1 MTATSP
7 VVGSA
12 APRFLDGRPKQL
24 FIDGDWTPAASGKTF
39 QTENPSTGEVLAEL
53 AEGDQADVDRA
64 VAAARRA
71 FDEGPWS
78 RFTPMQRQRAML
90 KLADL
95 IDENMAEF
103 SLLDSMEMGAPVGLG
118 DFGSPPADTMR
129 YYAGWPTKLY
139 GETVGNS
146 VSESMFTY
154 TLKQPVGVV
163 AAIVPWNGPL
173 ISAMWKMGPALAAGC
188 TMILKP
194 AEEAGLSPLL
204 LGELAVEAGFP
215 PGVFNVVTGFG
226 ETAGA
231 ALSAHPDVDK
241 IGFTGSTATGQ
252 AIMRAAAGNLKKL
265 TLELGGKSPDIVFA
279 DADLDAAVVGAGMG
293 VFGNTGQMCIAGS
306 RIYVERSIYHEFTDR
321 LAEFAGSLR
330 VGHSLD
336 PQTQIGPVVSRGQL
350 ERVTGYLEIGR
361 QEGATPVVGGA
372 RLTEG
377 DLAKGFFVP
386 PTVFI
391 DVHDDMRITT
401 EEIFGPVA
409 AVMPFDTLEEAVYR
423 ANRTRFGLGGG
434 VWTRDIGK
442 AHKVAKAVRAGT
454 MWVNTYGVVDPA
466 VPFGGMKMSGWGK
479 DLGLQS
485 VEDYLTVKAVWISTA

>member
-1 MTATSP
+1 MTTTSP
-7 VVGSA
+7 AVDSA
-12 APRFLDGRPKQL
+12 MPRFLDGRPKQL

-39 QTENPSTGEVLAEL
+39 QSENPSTGEVLAEL
-53 AEGDQADVDRA
+53 AEGDHADVDRA

-71 FDEGPWS
+71 FDDGPWS
-78 RFTPMQRQRAML
+78 RFSPMQRQRVML

-95 IDENMAEF
+95 IDENIAEF
-103 SLLDSMEMGAPVGLG
+103 GLLDSMEMGAPVGLG
-118 DFGSPPADTMR
+118 DFGSPPSDTMR
-129 YYAGWPTKLY
+129 YYAGWPTKLH

-146 VSESMFTY
+146 ISESMFTY

-204 LGELAVEAGFP
+204 LGELAMEAGFP

-241 IGFTGSTATGQ
+241 IGFTGSTVTGQ
-252 AIMRAAAGNLKKL
+252 AIMRAAVGNLKKL
-265 TLELGGKSPDIVFA
+265 TLELGGKSPDIIFA

-306 RIYVERSIYHEFTDR
+306 RIYVERPIYQEFIDR

-361 QEGATPVVGGA
+361 QEGATAVAGGA

-386 PTVFI
+386 PTVFV
-391 DVHDDMRITT
+391 DAHDDMRITT

-409 AVMPFDTLEEAVYR
+409 AVMPFDTLEEVVAR
-423 ANRTRFGLGGG
+423 ANRTQFGLGGG

-442 AHKVAKAVRAGT
+442 AHKVARAVRAGT
-454 MWVNTYGVVDPA
+454 IWVNTYGVVDPA
-466 VPFGGMKMSGWGK
+466 IPFGGMKMSGWGK
-479 DLGLQS
+479 DLGMQS
-485 VEDYLTVKAVWISTA
+485 VEDYLTVKAVWINTA

>member
-1 MTATSP
+1 MTTASP
-7 VVGSA
+7 VVA

-53 AEGDQADVDRA
+53 AEGDKADVDRA

-78 RFTPMQRQRAML
+78 RFTPMQRQRVML
-90 KLADL
+90 RLAAL
-95 IDENMAEF
+95 IDANIAEF
-103 SLLDSMEMGAPVGLG
+103 GLLDSMEMGAPVGLG
-118 DFGSPPADTMR
+118 DFGSPPSDTMR
-129 YYAGWPTKLY
+129 YYAGWPTKLH
-139 GETVGNS
+139 GETVANS
-146 VSESMFTY
+146 ISESMFTY

-204 LGELAVEAGFP
+204 LGELAIEAGFP

-252 AIMRAAAGNLKKL
+252 AIMRAAVGNLKKL

-306 RIYVERSIYHEFTDR
+306 RIYVERSIYQEFTDR

-336 PQTQIGPVVSRGQL
+336 PQTQIGPVVSSGQL
-350 ERVTGYLEIGR
+350 ERVTGYLEIGK
-361 QEGATPVVGGA
+361 QEGATAVAGGA

-386 PTVFI
+386 PTVF
-391 DVHDDMRITT
+391 VGAHDDMRITT

-409 AVMPFDTLEEAVYR
+409 AVMPFDTLEEAVSR
-423 ANRTRFGLGGG
+423 ANRTEFGLGGG

-442 AHKVAKAVRAGT
+442 AHKVAKAIRAGT

-466 VPFGGMKMSGWGK
+466 IPFGGMKMSGWGK
-479 DLGLQS
+479 DLGMQS
-485 VEDYLTVKAVWISTA
+485 VEDYLTVKAVWINTA

>member
-1 MTATSP
+1 
-7 VVGSA
+7 
-12 APRFLDGRPKQL
+12 
-24 FIDGDWTPAASGKTF
+24 
-39 QTENPSTGEVLAEL
+39 
-53 AEGDQADVDRA
+53 
-64 VAAARRA
+64 
-71 FDEGPWS
+71 
-78 RFTPMQRQRAML
+78 MQRQRVML

-95 IDENMAEF
+95 IDENIAEF
-103 SLLDSMEMGAPVGLG
+103 GLLDSMEMGAPVGLG
-118 DFGSPPADTMR
+118 DFGSPPSDTMR
-129 YYAGWPTKLY
+129 YYAGWPTKLH

-146 VSESMFTY
+146 ISESMFTY

-204 LGELAVEAGFP
+204 LGELAMEAGFP

-241 IGFTGSTATGQ
+241 IGFTGSTVTGQ
-252 AIMRAAAGNLKKL
+252 AIMRAAVGNLKKL
-265 TLELGGKSPDIVFA
+265 TLELGGKSPDIIFA

-306 RIYVERSIYHEFTDR
+306 RIYVERPIYQEFIDR

-361 QEGATPVVGGA
+361 QEGATAVAGGA

-386 PTVFI
+386 PTVFV
-391 DVHDDMRITT
+391 DAHDDMRITT

-409 AVMPFDTLEEAVYR
+409 AVMPFDTLEEVVAR
-423 ANRTRFGLGGG
+423 ANRTQFGLGGG

-454 MWVNTYGVVDPA
+454 IWVNTYGVVDPA
-466 VPFGGMKMSGWGK
+466 IPFGGMKMSGWGK
-479 DLGLQS
+479 DLGMQS
-485 VEDYLTVKAVWISTA
+485 VEDYLTVKAVWINTA

>member
-1 MTATSP
+1 MTTTSP
-7 VVGSA
+7 AVDSA
-12 APRFLDGRPKQL
+12 MPRFLDGRPKQL

-39 QTENPSTGEVLAEL
+39 QSENPSTGEVLAEL

-71 FDEGPWS
+71 FDDGPWS
-78 RFTPMQRQRAML
+78 RFTPMQRQRVML

-95 IDENMAEF
+95 IDENIAEF
-103 SLLDSMEMGAPVGLG
+103 GLLDSMEMGAPVGLG
-118 DFGSPPADTMR
+118 DFGSPPSDTMR
-129 YYAGWPTKLY
+129 YYAGWPTKLH

-146 VSESMFTY
+146 ISESMFTY

-204 LGELAVEAGFP
+204 LGELAMEAGFP

-241 IGFTGSTATGQ
+241 IGFTGSTVTGQ
-252 AIMRAAAGNLKKL
+252 AIMRAAVGNLKKL
-265 TLELGGKSPDIVFA
+265 TLELGGKSPDIIFA

-306 RIYVERSIYHEFTDR
+306 RIYVERPIYQEFIDR

-361 QEGATPVVGGA
+361 QEGATAVAGGA

-386 PTVFI
+386 PTVFV
-391 DVHDDMRITT
+391 DAHDDMRITT

-409 AVMPFDTLEEAVYR
+409 AVMPFDTLEEVVAR
-423 ANRTRFGLGGG
+423 ANRTQFGLGGG

-454 MWVNTYGVVDPA
+454 IWVNTYGVVDPA
-466 VPFGGMKMSGWGK
+466 IPFGGMKMSGWGK
-479 DLGLQS
+479 DLGMQS
-485 VEDYLTVKAVWISTA
+485 VEDYLTVKAVWINTA

>member
-1 MTATSP
+1 
-7 VVGSA
+7 
-12 APRFLDGRPKQL
+12 
-24 FIDGDWTPAASGKTF
+24 
-39 QTENPSTGEVLAEL
+39 VLAEL
-53 AEGDQADVDRA
+53 AEGDHADVDRA

-71 FDEGPWS
+71 FDDGPWS
-78 RFTPMQRQRAML
+78 RFTPMQRQRVML

-95 IDENMAEF
+95 IDENIAEF
-103 SLLDSMEMGAPVGLG
+103 GLLDSMEMGAPVGLG
-118 DFGSPPADTMR
+118 DFGSPPSDTMR
-129 YYAGWPTKLY
+129 YYAGWPTKLH

-146 VSESMFTY
+146 ISESMFTY

-204 LGELAVEAGFP
+204 LGELAMEAGFP

-241 IGFTGSTATGQ
+241 IGFTGSTVTGQ
-252 AIMRAAAGNLKKL
+252 AIMRAAVGNLKKL
-265 TLELGGKSPDIVFA
+265 TLELGGKSPDIIFA

-306 RIYVERSIYHEFTDR
+306 RIYVERPIYQEFIDR

-361 QEGATPVVGGA
+361 QEGATAVAGGA

-386 PTVFI
+386 PTVFV
-391 DVHDDMRITT
+391 DAHDDMRITT

-409 AVMPFDTLEEAVYR
+409 AVMPFDTLEEVVAR
-423 ANRTRFGLGGG
+423 ANRTQFGLGGG

-454 MWVNTYGVVDPA
+454 IWVNTYGVVDPA
-466 VPFGGMKMSGWGK
+466 IPFGGMKMSGWGK
-479 DLGLQS
+479 DLGMQS
-485 VEDYLTVKAVWISTA
+485 VEDYLTVKAVWINTA

>member
-1 MTATSP
+1 MTTTSP
-7 VVGSA
+7 AVDSA
-12 APRFLDGRPKQL
+12 MPRFLDGRPKQL

-39 QTENPSTGEVLAEL
+39 QSENPSTGEVLAEL
-53 AEGDQADVDRA
+53 AEGDHADVDRA

-71 FDEGPWS
+71 FDDGPWS
-78 RFTPMQRQRAML
+78 RFTPMQRQRVML

-95 IDENMAEF
+95 IDENIAEF
-103 SLLDSMEMGAPVGLG
+103 GLLDSMEMGAPVGLG
-118 DFGSPPADTMR
+118 DFGSPPSDTMR
-129 YYAGWPTKLY
+129 YYAGWPTKLH

-146 VSESMFTY
+146 ISESMFTY

-204 LGELAVEAGFP
+204 LGELAMEAGFP

-241 IGFTGSTATGQ
+241 IGFTGSTVTGQ
-252 AIMRAAAGNLKKL
+252 AIMRAAVGNLKKL
-265 TLELGGKSPDIVFA
+265 TLELGGKSPDIIFA

-306 RIYVERSIYHEFTDR
+306 RIYVERPIYQEFIDR

-361 QEGATPVVGGA
+361 QEGATAVAGGA

-386 PTVFI
+386 PTVFV
-391 DVHDDMRITT
+391 DAHDDMRITT

-409 AVMPFDTLEEAVYR
+409 AVMPFDTLEEVVAR
-423 ANRTRFGLGGG
+423 ANRTQFGLGGG

-454 MWVNTYGVVDPA
+454 IWVNTYGVVDPA
-466 VPFGGMKMSGWGK
+466 IPFGGMKMSGWGK
-479 DLGLQS
+479 DLGMQS
-485 VEDYLTVKAVWISTA
+485 VEDYLTVKAVWINSA

>member
-1 MTATSP
+1 MTTTSP
-7 VVGSA
+7 AVDSA
-12 APRFLDGRPKQL
+12 MPRFLDGRPKQL

-39 QTENPSTGEVLAEL
+39 QSENPSTGEVLAEL
-53 AEGDQADVDRA
+53 AEGDHADVDRA

-71 FDEGPWS
+71 FDDGPWS
-78 RFTPMQRQRAML
+78 RFTPMQRQRVML

-95 IDENMAEF
+95 IDENIAEF
-103 SLLDSMEMGAPVGLG
+103 GLLDSMEMGAPVGLG
-118 DFGSPPADTMR
+118 DFGSPPSDTMR
-129 YYAGWPTKLY
+129 YYAGWPTKLH

-146 VSESMFTY
+146 ISESMFTY

-204 LGELAVEAGFP
+204 LGELAMEAGFP

-241 IGFTGSTATGQ
+241 IGFTGSTVTGQ
-252 AIMRAAAGNLKKL
+252 AIMRAAVGNLKKL
-265 TLELGGKSPDIVFA
+265 TLELGGKSPDIIFA

-306 RIYVERSIYHEFTDR
+306 RIYVERPIYQEFIDR

-361 QEGATPVVGGA
+361 QEGATAVAGGA

-386 PTVFI
+386 PTVFV
-391 DVHDDMRITT
+391 DAHDDMRITT

-409 AVMPFDTLEEAVYR
+409 AVMPFDTLEEVVAR
-423 ANRTRFGLGGG
+423 ANRTQFGLGGG

-454 MWVNTYGVVDPA
+454 IWVNTYGVVDPA
-466 VPFGGMKMSGWGK
+466 IPFGGMKMSGWGK
-479 DLGLQS
+479 DLGMQS
-485 VEDYLTVKAVWISTA
+485 VEDYLTVKAVWINTA

>member
-1 MTATSP
+1 MTTTSP
-7 VVGSA
+7 VVA
-12 APRFLDGRPKQL
+12 APRFLDGQPKQL

-53 AEGDQADVDRA
+53 AEGDKADVDRA

-78 RFTPMQRQRAML
+78 RFTPMQRQRVML

-95 IDENMAEF
+95 IDENIAEF
-103 SLLDSMEMGAPVGLG
+103 GLLDSMEMGAPVGLG
-118 DFGSPPADTMR
+118 DFGSPPSDTMR
-129 YYAGWPTKLY
+129 YYAGWPTKLH
-139 GETVGNS
+139 GETVSNS
-146 VSESMFTY
+146 ISESMFTY

-204 LGELAVEAGFP
+204 LGELAIQAGFP

-306 RIYVERSIYHEFTDR
+306 RIYVERSIYQEFTDR

-336 PQTQIGPVVSRGQL
+336 PQTQIGPVVSSGQL

-361 QEGATPVVGGA
+361 QEGARAVAGGA

-386 PTVFI
+386 PTVFV
-391 DVHDDMRITT
+391 DVRDDMRITT

-409 AVMPFDTLEEAVYR
+409 AVMPFDTLEEAVSR
-423 ANRTRFGLGGG
+423 ANRTQFGLGGG

-442 AHKVAKAVRAGT
+442 AHKVAKAIRAGT

-466 VPFGGMKMSGWGK
+466 IPFGGMKMSGWGK
-479 DLGLQS
+479 DLGMQS
-485 VEDYLTVKAVWISTA
+485 VEDYLTVKAVWINTA

>member
-1 MTATSP
+1 MTTTSP
-7 VVGSA
+7 AVDSA
-12 APRFLDGRPKQL
+12 MPRFLDGRPKQL

-39 QTENPSTGEVLAEL
+39 QSENPSTGEVLAEL
-53 AEGDQADVDRA
+53 AEGDHADVDRA
-64 VAAARRA
+64 VAAGRRA
-71 FDEGPWS
+71 FDDGPWS
-78 RFTPMQRQRAML
+78 RFTPMQRQRVML

-95 IDENMAEF
+95 IDENIAEF
-103 SLLDSMEMGAPVGLG
+103 GLLDSMEMGAPVGLG
-118 DFGSPPADTMR
+118 DFGSPPSDTMR
-129 YYAGWPTKLY
+129 YYAGWPTKLH

-146 VSESMFTY
+146 ISESMFTY

-204 LGELAVEAGFP
+204 LGELAMEAGFP

-241 IGFTGSTATGQ
+241 IGFTGSTVTGQ
-252 AIMRAAAGNLKKL
+252 AIMRAAVGNLKKL
-265 TLELGGKSPDIVFA
+265 TLELGGKSPDIIFA

-306 RIYVERSIYHEFTDR
+306 RIYVERPIYQEFIDR

-361 QEGATPVVGGA
+361 QEGATAVAGGA

-386 PTVFI
+386 PTVFV
-391 DVHDDMRITT
+391 DAHDDMRITT

-409 AVMPFDTLEEAVYR
+409 AVMPFDTLEEVVAR
-423 ANRTRFGLGGG
+423 ANRTQFGLGGG

-454 MWVNTYGVVDPA
+454 IWVNTYGVVDPA
-466 VPFGGMKMSGWGK
+466 IPFGGMKMSGWGK
-479 DLGLQS
+479 DLGMQS
-485 VEDYLTVKAVWISTA
+485 VEDYLTVKAVWINTA

>member
-1 MTATSP
+1 MTTTSP
-7 VVGSA
+7 AVDSA
-12 APRFLDGRPKQL
+12 MPRFLDGRPKQL
-24 FIDGDWTPAASGKTF
+24 FIDGDWIPAASGKTF

-53 AEGDQADVDRA
+53 AEGEAADVDRA

-71 FDEGPWS
+71 FDDGPWS
-78 RFTPMQRQRAML
+78 RFTPMQRQRVMI

-95 IDENMAEF
+95 IDENIAEF
-103 SLLDSMEMGAPVGLG
+103 GLLDSMEMGAPVGLG
-118 DFGSPPADTMR
+118 DFGSPPSDTMR
-129 YYAGWPTKLY
+129 YYAGWPTKLH

-146 VSESMFTY
+146 ISESMFTY

-204 LGELAVEAGFP
+204 LGELAMQAGFP

-241 IGFTGSTATGQ
+241 IGFTGSTVTGQ
-252 AIMRAAAGNLKKL
+252 AIMRAAVGNLKKL
-265 TLELGGKSPDIVFA
+265 TLELGGKSPDIIFA

-306 RIYVERSIYHEFTDR
+306 RIYVERPIYQEFIDR

-361 QEGATPVVGGA
+361 QEGATAVAGGA

-386 PTVFI
+386 PTVFV
-391 DVHDDMRITT
+391 DAHDDMRITT

-409 AVMPFDTLEEAVYR
+409 AVMPFDTLEEVVVR
-423 ANRTRFGLGGG
+423 ANRTQFGLGGG

-454 MWVNTYGVVDPA
+454 IWVNTYGVVDPA
-466 VPFGGMKMSGWGK
+466 IPFGGMKMSGWGK
-479 DLGLQS
+479 DLGMQS
-485 VEDYLTVKAVWISTA
+485 VEDYLTVKAVWINTA

>member
-1 MTATSP
+1 MTTTSP
-7 VVGSA
+7 AVDSA
-12 APRFLDGRPKQL
+12 MPRFLDGRPKQL

-39 QTENPSTGEVLAEL
+39 QSENPSTGEVLAEL
-53 AEGDQADVDRA
+53 AEGDHADVDRA

-71 FDEGPWS
+71 FDDGPWS
-78 RFTPMQRQRAML
+78 RFTPMQRQRVML

-95 IDENMAEF
+95 IDENIAEF
-103 SLLDSMEMGAPVGLG
+103 GLLDSMEMGAPVGLG
-118 DFGSPPADTMR
+118 DFGSPPSDTMR
-129 YYAGWPTKLY
+129 YYAGWPTKLH

-146 VSESMFTY
+146 ISESMFTY

-204 LGELAVEAGFP
+204 LGELAMEAGFP

-241 IGFTGSTATGQ
+241 IGFTGSTVTGQ
-252 AIMRAAAGNLKKL
+252 AIMRAAVGNLKKL
-265 TLELGGKSPDIVFA
+265 TLELGGKSPDIIFA

-306 RIYVERSIYHEFTDR
+306 RIYVERPIYQEFIDR

-361 QEGATPVVGGA
+361 QEGATAVAGGA

-386 PTVFI
+386 PTVFV
-391 DVHDDMRITT
+391 DAHDDMRITT

-409 AVMPFDTLEEAVYR
+409 AVMPFDTLEEVVVR
-423 ANRTRFGLGGG
+423 ANRTPFGLGGG

-454 MWVNTYGVVDPA
+454 IWVNTYGVVDPA
-466 VPFGGMKMSGWGK
+466 IPFGGMKMSGWGK
-479 DLGLQS
+479 DLGMQS
-485 VEDYLTVKAVWISTA
+485 VEDYLTVKAVWINTA

>member
-1 MTATSP
+1 MTTTSP
-7 VVGSA
+7 AVDSA
-12 APRFLDGRPKQL
+12 MPRFLDGRPKQL
-24 FIDGDWTPAASGKTF
+24 FIDGDWTPAASGQTF
-39 QTENPSTGEVLAEL
+39 QSENPSTGEVLAEL
-53 AEGDQADVDRA
+53 AEGDHADVDRA

-71 FDEGPWS
+71 FDDGPWS
-78 RFTPMQRQRAML
+78 RFTPMQRQRVML

-95 IDENMAEF
+95 IDENIAEF
-103 SLLDSMEMGAPVGLG
+103 GLLDSMEMGAPVGLG
-118 DFGSPPADTMR
+118 DFGSPPSDTMR
-129 YYAGWPTKLY
+129 YYAGWPTKLH

-146 VSESMFTY
+146 ISESMFTY

-204 LGELAVEAGFP
+204 LGELAMEAGFP

-241 IGFTGSTATGQ
+241 IGFTGSTVTGQ
-252 AIMRAAAGNLKKL
+252 AIMRAAVGNLKKL
-265 TLELGGKSPDIVFA
+265 TLELGGKSPDIIFA

-306 RIYVERSIYHEFTDR
+306 RIYVERPIYQEFIDR

-361 QEGATPVVGGA
+361 QEGATAVAGGA

-386 PTVFI
+386 PTVFV
-391 DVHDDMRITT
+391 DAHDDMRITT

-409 AVMPFDTLEEAVYR
+409 AVMPFDTLEEVVAR
-423 ANRTRFGLGGG
+423 ANRTQFGLGGG

-454 MWVNTYGVVDPA
+454 IWVNTYGVVDPA
-466 VPFGGMKMSGWGK
+466 IPFGGMKMSGWGK
-479 DLGLQS
+479 DLGMQS
-485 VEDYLTVKAVWISTA
+485 VEDYLTVKAVWINTA

>member
-1 MTATSP
+1 MTTTSP
-7 VVGSA
+7 AVDSA
-12 APRFLDGRPKQL
+12 MPRFLDGRPKQL

-39 QTENPSTGEVLAEL
+39 QSENPSTGEVLAEL
-53 AEGDQADVDRA
+53 AEGDHADVDRA

-71 FDEGPWS
+71 FDDGPWS
-78 RFTPMQRQRAML
+78 RFSPMQRQRVML

-95 IDENMAEF
+95 IDENIAEF
-103 SLLDSMEMGAPVGLG
+103 GLLDSMEMGAPVGLG
-118 DFGSPPADTMR
+118 DFGSPPSDTMR
-129 YYAGWPTKLY
+129 YYAGWPTKLH

-146 VSESMFTY
+146 ISESMFTY

-204 LGELAVEAGFP
+204 LGELAMEAGFP

-241 IGFTGSTATGQ
+241 IGFTGSTVTGQ
-252 AIMRAAAGNLKKL
+252 AIMRAAVGNLKKL
-265 TLELGGKSPDIVFA
+265 TLELGGKSPDIIFA

-306 RIYVERSIYHEFTDR
+306 RIYVERPIYQEFIDR

-361 QEGATPVVGGA
+361 QEGATAVAGGA

-386 PTVFI
+386 PTVFV
-391 DVHDDMRITT
+391 DAHDDMRITT

-409 AVMPFDTLEEAVYR
+409 AVMPFDTLEEVVAR
-423 ANRTRFGLGGG
+423 ANRTQFGLGGG

-454 MWVNTYGVVDPA
+454 IWVNTYGVVDPA
-466 VPFGGMKMSGWGK
+466 IPFGGMKMSGWGK
-479 DLGLQS
+479 DLGMQS
-485 VEDYLTVKAVWISTA
+485 VEDYLTVKAVWINTA

>member
-1 MTATSP
+1 MTTTSP
-7 VVGSA
+7 AVDSA
-12 APRFLDGRPKQL
+12 MPRFLDGRPKQL

-39 QTENPSTGEVLAEL
+39 QSENPSTGEVLAEL
-53 AEGDQADVDRA
+53 AEGDHADVDRA

-71 FDEGPWS
+71 FDDGPWS
-78 RFTPMQRQRAML
+78 RFTPMQRQRVML

-95 IDENMAEF
+95 IDENIAEF
-103 SLLDSMEMGAPVGLG
+103 GLLDSMEMGAPVGLG
-118 DFGSPPADTMR
+118 DFGSPPSDTMR
-129 YYAGWPTKLY
+129 YYAGWPTKLH

-146 VSESMFTY
+146 ISESMFTY

-204 LGELAVEAGFP
+204 LWELAMEAGFP

-241 IGFTGSTATGQ
+241 IGFTGSTVTGQ
-252 AIMRAAAGNLKKL
+252 AIMRAAVGNLKKL
-265 TLELGGKSPDIVFA
+265 TLELGGKSPDIIFA

-306 RIYVERSIYHEFTDR
+306 RIYVERPIYQEFIDR

-361 QEGATPVVGGA
+361 QEGATAVAGGA

-386 PTVFI
+386 PTVFV
-391 DVHDDMRITT
+391 DAHDDMRITT

-409 AVMPFDTLEEAVYR
+409 AVMPFDTLEEVVAR
-423 ANRTRFGLGGG
+423 ANRTQFGLGGG

-454 MWVNTYGVVDPA
+454 IWVNTYGVVDPA
-466 VPFGGMKMSGWGK
+466 IPFGGMKMSGWGK
-479 DLGLQS
+479 DLGMQS
-485 VEDYLTVKAVWISTA
+485 VEDYLTVKAVWINTA

>member
-1 MTATSP
+1 MTTTSP
-7 VVGSA
+7 AVDSA
-12 APRFLDGRPKQL
+12 MPRFLDGRPKQL

-39 QTENPSTGEVLAEL
+39 QSENPSTGEVLAEL
-53 AEGDQADVDRA
+53 AEGDHADVDRA

-71 FDEGPWS
+71 FDDGPWS
-78 RFTPMQRQRAML
+78 RFTPMQRQRVML

-95 IDENMAEF
+95 IDENIAEF
-103 SLLDSMEMGAPVGLG
+103 GLLDSMEMGAPVGLG
-118 DFGSPPADTMR
+118 DFGSPPSDTMR
-129 YYAGWPTKLY
+129 YYAGWPTKLH

-146 VSESMFTY
+146 ISESMFTY

-204 LGELAVEAGFP
+204 LGELAMEAGFP

-241 IGFTGSTATGQ
+241 IGFTGSTVTGQ
-252 AIMRAAAGNLKKL
+252 AIMRAAVGNLKKL
-265 TLELGGKSPDIVFA
+265 TLELGGKSPDIIFA

-306 RIYVERSIYHEFTDR
+306 RIYVERPIYQEFIDR

-361 QEGATPVVGGA
+361 QEGATAVAGGA

-386 PTVFI
+386 PTVFV
-391 DVHDDMRITT
+391 DAHDDMRITT

-409 AVMPFDTLEEAVYR
+409 AVMPFDTLEEVVAR
-423 ANRTRFGLGGG
+423 ANRTQFGLGGG

-442 AHKVAKAVRAGT
+442 AHKVARAVRAGT
-454 MWVNTYGVVDPA
+454 IWVNTYGVVDPA
-466 VPFGGMKMSGWGK
+466 IPFGGMKMSGWGK
-479 DLGLQS
+479 DLGMQS
-485 VEDYLTVKAVWISTA
+485 VEDYLTVKAVWINTA